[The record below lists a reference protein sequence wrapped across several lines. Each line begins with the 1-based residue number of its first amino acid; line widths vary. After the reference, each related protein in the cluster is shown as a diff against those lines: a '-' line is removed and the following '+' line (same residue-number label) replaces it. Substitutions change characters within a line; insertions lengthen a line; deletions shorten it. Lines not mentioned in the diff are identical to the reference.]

1 MFIINTSFIW
11 DWEKAISLWIS
22 LTFFFSKN
30 LLNLLSLEVMI
41 LIFELFRGGLGI
53 KFHVCSGFL
62 LGLQMTFCCYSVV
75 PPFCWEV
82 SHHFN
87 KIEAPCNV
95 FYAFL
100 AMFVTPPTVC
110 LYLWQIG
117 LWFYFYFSWFLLVGF
132 GAPSECGS
140 GCTVLWWNTQFAQS
154 YVFNPQECKG
164 TPSIE
169 SWSIWGLPNYFFF
182 VVCRWSF
189 SLQLLPNKHSET
201 YY

>member
-1 MFIINTSFIW
+1 
-11 DWEKAISLWIS
+11 
-22 LTFFFSKN
+22 
-30 LLNLLSLEVMI
+30 
-41 LIFELFRGGLGI
+41 
-53 KFHVCSGFL
+53 
-62 LGLQMTFCCYSVV
+62 MTFCCYSVA

-100 AMFVTPPTVC
+100 AMFVTSPLCAYMLMAHRAVILFLFLMTSSC
-110 LYLWQIG
+110 G
-117 LWFYFYFSWFLLVGF
+117 L

-154 YVFNPQECKG
+154 YMFNPQECKG

-169 SWSIWGLPNYFFF
+169 SWSIWGLVNYFFF